1 MAHFVSISFES
12 GWQSGG
18 AQLAW
23 LEADLAAVD
32 KRRTPW
38 TVLYVHRPIYCS
50 NTYSCNLT
58 APFAAIYE
66 PLFYDS
72 ASGGVRVDLVLTSHV
87 HCFERMHQVTGGV
100 TVDNGYA
107 GMRTPLYILQG
118 SAGCDEGSTPWTPVQ
133 PSWSAV
139 RLCESVAFGFSTV
152 EVLNS
157 THLRTT
163 FVNAKNGSVLDEV
176 TISKAPSAPAPTSVL
191 LSALTPAQGP
201 AERLLRPWLADA
213 PLNQFPMLQ
222 AHDAGTVY
230 LSIAD
235 ALAEIANRFARTQ
248 SGGNVTALLDCGAR
262 AFDWRPSVNAS
273 GFLGFAH
280 GPLFVPHAMEAAAG
294 EVVAWANAHAAEAED
309 ALVLILAADCDG
321 ECRAAATAAFARA
334 GLPVADCG
342 AAADFTLS
350 AAMAAARLP
359 GGGHAVVLYE
369 CAMAPVNTYDDRLSC
384 TGFFNVS
391 EGEAFE
397 AEIAECTSAPSL
409 QELLACVQAL
419 VGIADVPDHFACYTD
434 GSGKNETVPFERL
447 LAWLEETSASP
458 LPSGPG
464 ERGLLSSIQGCWAQN
479 VQSTV
484 LSFLHGASLLL
495 DDTRAEFNSRALLEW
510 VSAGGPLKHVSL
522 VGMNNVCGGA
532 GPQLLAALR
541 GRLARS

>member
-1 MAHFVSISFES
+1 
-12 GWQSGG
+12 
-18 AQLAW
+18 
-23 LEADLAAVD
+23 
-32 KRRTPW
+32 
-38 TVLYVHRPIYCS
+38 
-50 NTYSCNLT
+50 
-58 APFAAIYE
+58 
-66 PLFYDS
+66 
-72 ASGGVRVDLVLTSHV
+72 
-87 HCFERMHQVTGGV
+87 
-100 TVDNGYA
+100 
-107 GMRTPLYILQG
+107 
-118 SAGCDEGSTPWTPVQ
+118 
-133 PSWSAV
+133 
-139 RLCESVAFGFSTV
+139 
-152 EVLNS
+152 
-157 THLRTT
+157 
-163 FVNAKNGSVLDEV
+163 
-176 TISKAPSAPAPTSVL
+176 
-191 LSALTPAQGP
+191 
-201 AERLLRPWLADA
+201 
-213 PLNQFPMLQ
+213 
-222 AHDAGTVY
+222 
-230 LSIAD
+230 
-235 ALAEIANRFARTQ
+235 
-248 SGGNVTALLDCGAR
+248 
-262 AFDWRPSVNAS
+262 
-273 GFLGFAH
+273 
-280 GPLFVPHAMEAAAG
+280 
-294 EVVAWANAHAAEAED
+294 
-309 ALVLILAADCDG
+309 
-321 ECRAAATAAFARA
+321 
-334 GLPVADCG
+334 VADCG

-419 VGIADVPDHFACYTD
+419 VGIADVPDHFACYPD

-447 LAWLEETSASP
+447 LAWLEETTAAP